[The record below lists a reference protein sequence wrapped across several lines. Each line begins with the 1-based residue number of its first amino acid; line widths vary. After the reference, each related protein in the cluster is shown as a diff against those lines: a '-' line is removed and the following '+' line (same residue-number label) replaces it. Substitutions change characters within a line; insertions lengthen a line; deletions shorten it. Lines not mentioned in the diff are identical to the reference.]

1 MSADVRQF
9 DVIVMGA
16 GAAGL
21 MCAAVAGQR
30 GRRVAVLEH
39 NGQAGRKILISGG
52 GRCNFTNLHC
62 GPENFLSE
70 NPHFAKSALALYQPL
85 HFLELVE
92 RYGIRWHEKTLGQLF
107 CDGSARA
114 IVEMLLA
121 ECARGGVEIVLNA
134 TCTTC
139 CVAGGPAGGFHVKT
153 SAGEFQSESLVVATG
168 GLSIPKLG
176 ATGLGYEIAAQ
187 FGLGI
192 VEPRPALVPLV
203 LGGDEAGWTGL
214 AGVAADVVAW
224 ADKTSEKHPSGAKA
238 HADIAGNM
246 RGLKAPP
253 PSETRAK
260 AHSNIAASTAVR
272 AKALTYQSYPFKAQQ
287 VSAAVEGRLRT
298 PFHFKEKM
306 LVTHRGLSG
315 PAVLQASLYWRPG
328 AELVVDFA
336 SGFEVSHPSH
346 KDQPQVLRLTALAQN
361 DNRVGHPTP
370 GVHGIPPIRIEREW
384 MGHGA
389 VILKA
394 LREPGARRD
403 LDALR
408 KALREAL
415 PRRLA
420 DYLAEIGGPQGW
432 TNAAL
437 EECERRLHRWE
448 FHPAGTEGFEKA
460 EVTVGGVDTAE
471 LQARTME
478 ARAVPGLFF
487 IGEVVDV
494 TGQLGG
500 FNFQWAWAS
509 GVAAGRA
516 C

>member
-1 MSADVRQF
+1 MTAEPRPF
-9 DVIVMGA
+9 DVIVLGA

-21 MCAAVAGQR
+21 MCAAVAGGR

-39 NGQAGRKILISGG
+39 NGQPGRKILISGG

-62 GPENFLSE
+62 GPENFLSN
-70 NPHFAKSALALYQPL
+70 NPHFAKSALALYQPR

-92 RYGIRWHEKTLGQLF
+92 RYGIRWHEKTQGQLF

-134 TCTTC
+134 RGIAVERETS
-139 CVAGGPAGGFHVKT
+139 GGFRVT
-153 SAGEFQSESLVVATG
+153 SSAGEFKSESLVVATG

-176 ATGLGYEIAAQ
+176 ATGLGYELAAH
-187 FGLGI
+187 FGLRI

-203 LGGDEAGWTGL
+203 LGGDEAGWTKL
-214 AGVAADVVAW
+214 AGVAAEV
-224 ADKTSEKHPSGAKA
+224 E
-238 HADIAGNM
+238 
-246 RGLKAPP
+246 
-253 PSETRAK
+253 
-260 AHSNIAASTAVR
+260 ASIGKDR
-272 AKALTYQSYPFKAQQ
+272 
-287 VSAAVEGRLRT
+287 
-298 PFHFKEKM
+298 FKEKM

-315 PAVLQASLYWRPG
+315 PAVLQASSYWRPG
-328 AELVVDFA
+328 EALVIDVLAARADLFGEL
-336 SGFEVSHPSH
+336 
-346 KDQPQVLRLTALAQN
+346 KQ
-361 DNRVGHPTP
+361 
-370 GVHGIPPIRIEREW
+370 
-384 MGHGA
+384 
-389 VILKA
+389 
-394 LREPGARRD
+394 PGARRD

-420 DYLAEIGGPQGW
+420 DYLAEIGAPQGW
-432 TNAAL
+432 SNAEL

-448 FHPAGTEGFEKA
+448 FHPTGTEGFEKA
-460 EVTVGGVDTAE
+460 EVTAGGVDTAG

-478 ARAVPGLFF
+478 ARSVPGLFF

-500 FNFQWAWAS
+500 FNFQWAWATA
-509 GVAAGRA
+509 VAAGRNV
-516 C
+516 